1 MTTTDKPP
9 FDPVAAAA
17 ECMQWP
23 TIAEAVR
30 NYHNNDGFA
39 ETVFKLIHD
48 DYTLAQAVEICDV
61 LLKRGKYAEA
71 PIEIERAPE
80 SLIGKRVRITNDIR
94 MCYPEV
100 GKIVEF
106 DSAKTKYGVQFPDE
120 LLVTWWYCRDEFA
133 VIEDAPQPAPVIK
146 QPLAEIDALKKQ
158 IKNLEWTLR
167 QIVTYTPDTEPDAMS
182 EAYSAWTIR
191 QIAELALGVHS
202 AVQS

>member
-1 MTTTDKPP
+1 MTTAQDPD
-9 FDPVAAAA
+9 FDPIKAAA

-30 NYHNNDGFA
+30 NYHNDNGSADS
-39 ETVFKLIHD
+39 VFKLIHD
-48 DYTLAQAVEICDV
+48 DYRLGEAAQIVDV
-61 LLKRGKYAEA
+61 LLKRGKYAEDTPA
-71 PIEIERAPE
+71 
-80 SLIGKRVRITNDIR
+80 
-94 MCYPEV
+94 
-100 GKIVEF
+100 
-106 DSAKTKYGVQFPDE
+106 
-120 LLVTWWYCRDEFA
+120 
-133 VIEDAPQPAPVIK
+133 APVIP